1 MNQVFIGFEGVT
13 IGQFLQLNAALFPH
27 RYSMNFSDGKVTS
40 KMENE
45 MKLLALQ
52 KIFFENFEM
61 T

>member
-1 MNQVFIGFEGVT
+1 MNQVFIGFEGIT
-13 IGQFLQLNAALFPH
+13 IRQFLQLDAALFSH
-27 RYSMNFSDGKVTS
+27 RYSAIFSDGKVTS

-45 MKLLALQ
+45 MKLLSHQ